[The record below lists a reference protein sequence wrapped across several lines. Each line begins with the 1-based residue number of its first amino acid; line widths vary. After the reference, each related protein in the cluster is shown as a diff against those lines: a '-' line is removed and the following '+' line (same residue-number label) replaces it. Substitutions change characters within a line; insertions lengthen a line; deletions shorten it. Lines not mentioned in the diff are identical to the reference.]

1 MKYSK
6 NKIYQEKTIK
16 FLKKLENKENTST
29 SSKDN
34 NSNSFSNSFSDDNN
48 SVSIYSPPK
57 QNSKEAS
64 NISAKSSRKLDLLKL
79 FSDCFDNK
87 ENSNNKFEQMYK
99 KINIDKKI
107 KKKIKQLKNKNS
119 LLVIQC
125 FLEVI

>member
-16 FLKKLENKENTST
+16 FLKKLENKENSST

-119 LLVIQC
+119 LLVIHC

>member
-16 FLKKLENKENTST
+16 FLKKLENKENSST

-48 SVSIYSPPK
+48 SVSIYSPSK
-57 QNSKEAS
+57 RNSKETS

-107 KKKIKQLKNKNS
+107 KKKIKQLENKNS
-119 LLVIQC
+119 LLVIHC